1 MLWLLEIPEFC
12 PLISGY
18 MYVSVVSVS
27 CLDLYSW
34 FALKTLVVYVHLAL
48 CSSYSETK
56 VKSSGRAE
64 LYVCNI
70 L

>member
-1 MLWLLEIPEFC
+1 M
-12 PLISGY
+12 
-18 MYVSVVSVS
+18 SVVSVS

-48 CSSYSETK
+48 CSSYSETN

>member
-1 MLWLLEIPEFC
+1 MLWLPEIPEFC

-18 MYVSVVSVS
+18 MYISLVSVS

-34 FALKTLVVYVHLAL
+34 IELKTLVFYVHLAL
-48 CSSYSETK
+48 SSSYSETK

-64 LYVCNI
+64 LYVCNN